1 MTLEESVAREI
12 ETFKNLISRIE
23 YHTDDSKF
31 FYEVSSHAEYIAHDI
46 ERIHS
51 AYYVAFAEYGPDD
64 NFIRVYYPL
73 GLMTAEQAYKILE
86 EELVAEDAEPWND
99 SGIREVTKEELDKYY
114 DLIEIQKLYDDLYHN
129 RNRLQDILPPDFIDN
144 LKIKRDNL
152 RNELGF
158 THRWIR
164 VSSRH

>member
-51 AYYVAFAEYGPDD
+51 AYYVAWSEYGPDD
-64 NFIRVYYPL
+64 NFDRVYYPL
-73 GLMTAEQAYKILE
+73 GLMTAEQAYKILK
-86 EELVAEDAEPWND
+86 EELVGEDAEPWNS

-114 DLIEIQKLYDDLYHN
+114 DLIEIQKLYDDFYHN
-129 RNRLQDILPPDFIDN
+129 RNRLKDILPLNFIDN
-144 LKIKRDNL
+144 LKTKKDNL

-158 THRWIR
+158 TRQWEH
-164 VSSRH
+164 VCSRY